1 MTPELAAAIRTEIA
15 KLADR
20 INDLTAERTALVKL
34 LANGADPVP
43 TVEAPEPPTIAFT
56 TKPSRTGGRRKP
68 GDTTPTA
75 REIVRKIVAD
85 AGKSGIERQALFDAA
100 GRKTNLKR
108 STIGV
113 RLSMMLGVGELTED
127 DANMIRLA

>member
-34 LANGADPVP
+34 LANGAEVP
-43 TVEAPEPPTIAFT
+43 MVEAPEPPTIAFSAT
-56 TKPSRTGGRRKP
+56 PSPRSGRRKP
-68 GDTTPTA
+68 GDITPTA

-85 AGKSGIERQALFDAA
+85 AGRAGIERQALFAAA

-113 RLSMMLGVGELTED
+113 RLSVMLGNGELTED
-127 DANMIRLA
+127 DANTIRLA

>member
-34 LANGADPVP
+34 LANGAEVP
-43 TVEAPEPPTIAFT
+43 AVEAHEPPTIAFN
-56 TKPSRTGGRRKP
+56 TKPSRHGGRRKP
-68 GDTTPTA
+68 GDITPTA
-75 REIVRKIVAD
+75 QQIVRKIVAD
-85 AGKSGIERQALFDAA
+85 AGKSGIERQELFAEA

-113 RLSMMLGVGELTED
+113 RLSMMLGDGELTED
-127 DANMIRLA
+127 DAGMIRLA